1 MWHPLWYF
9 KKKYLLLS
17 DLALDRSR
25 VIIDSYLAL
34 IHHQEIVEELT
45 GLIITISENHAQI
58 ILLKLKMQ
66 VFNFAIYNSV

>member
-1 MWHPLWYF
+1 MTPIVVLQ
-9 KKKYLLLS
+9 KKYLLLS